1 MKLAV
6 FSRIVFKENIN
17 KNKIISLILCFIG
30 AILAVTGGKLDL
42 STLSPIG
49 ILSAIVAIKGTDNK
63 KTEVYTID
71 FQKIC

>member
-17 KNKIISLILCFIG
+17 KNKIISYFIG

-42 STLSPIG
+42 STLSQIG

-63 KTEVYTID
+63 KTEGYTID